1 MSGIQP
7 YHNAARTSRNE
18 LAMWIDHFLAQVSIQ
33 HTRTIRN
40 MTHYDLNLLLAVK
53 LTSVEASIRRKL
65 QKIKEKE
72 ENDLIKEAETFKLF
86 M

>member
-7 YHNAARTSRNE
+7 YHKAAENSQNE

-40 MTHYDLNLLLAVK
+40 MTYYDLNLLLTVK
-53 LTSVEASIRRKL
+53 LKSIEASIRRKL

-72 ENDLIKEAETFKLF
+72 EEELQKEAETFKLF

>member
-1 MSGIQP
+1 
-7 YHNAARTSRNE
+7 
-18 LAMWIDHFLAQVSIQ
+18 MWIDHFLAQVSIQ

-40 MTHYDLNLLLAVK
+40 MTYYDLNLLLTVK
-53 LTSVEASIRRKL
+53 LKSIEASIRRKL

-72 ENDLIKEAETFKLF
+72 EEELQKEAETFKLF

>member
-7 YHNAARTSRNE
+7 YHKTAENSRNE

-40 MTHYDLNLLLAVK
+40 MTYYDLNLLLTVK
-53 LTSVEASIRRKL
+53 LKSIEASIRRKL

-72 ENDLIKEAETFKLF
+72 EEELQKEAETFKLF

>member
-1 MSGIQP
+1 
-7 YHNAARTSRNE
+7 
-18 LAMWIDHFLAQVSIQ
+18 
-33 HTRTIRN
+33 